1 MQVAGCEEMK
11 NMNEEMTETCR
22 WGFFFFF
29 FEDRKIEVELRT

>member
-11 NMNEEMTETCR
+11 NKNEGMTEKCR
-22 WGFFFFF
+22 WVFF